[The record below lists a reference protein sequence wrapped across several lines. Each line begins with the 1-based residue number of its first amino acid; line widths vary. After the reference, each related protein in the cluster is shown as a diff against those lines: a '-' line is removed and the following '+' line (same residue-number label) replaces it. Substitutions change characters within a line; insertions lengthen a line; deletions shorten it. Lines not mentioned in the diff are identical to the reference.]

1 MSESWFLDDDQLVH
15 ELRCAGGASA
25 VPELRGYTDL
35 AELARGG
42 QGIVYTGRQ
51 SATGRLVAIKV
62 LPARPSGGREARFD
76 RELEL
81 LARLS
86 AIGAAYADV
95 LEAVDL
101 NPVAV
106 LPAGRGVR
114 VLDALIIPKN
124 RSTQ

>member
-1 MSESWFLDDDQLVH
+1 MIAGLSRQEPFGMGVVTGTGGVLV
-15 ELRCAGGASA
+15 ELVKDAALALCPIDTAQARTLVDATRAGKLLAGFRGAPA
-25 VPELRGYTDL
+25 AD
-35 AELARGG
+35 AEA
-42 QGIVYTGRQ
+42 
-51 SATGRLVAIKV
+51 
-62 LPARPSGGREARFD
+62 FC
-76 RELEL
+76 EL